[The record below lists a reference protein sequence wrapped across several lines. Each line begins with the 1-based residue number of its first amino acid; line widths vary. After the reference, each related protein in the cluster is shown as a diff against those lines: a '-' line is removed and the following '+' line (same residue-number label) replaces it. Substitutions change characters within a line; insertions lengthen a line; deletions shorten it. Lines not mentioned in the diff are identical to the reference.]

1 MTDSITDDQVFEDY
15 ENGLP
20 RIFRWQG
27 QSYVCHIVRYTM
39 ARLAKEG
46 GKP

>member
-1 MTDSITDDQVFEDY
+1 MQDSITDDQVFEDY
-15 ENGLP
+15 EDDLP

-27 QSYVCHIVRYTM
+27 QSYICHIVGYTTP
-39 ARLAKEG
+39 RLTKEG